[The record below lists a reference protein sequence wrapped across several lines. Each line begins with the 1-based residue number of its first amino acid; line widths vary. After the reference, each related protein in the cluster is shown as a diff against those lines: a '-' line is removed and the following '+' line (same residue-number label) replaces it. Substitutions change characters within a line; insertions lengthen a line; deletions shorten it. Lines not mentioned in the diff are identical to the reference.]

1 MGDFP
6 PIFALMAALILVR
19 KRRFTMLLPP
29 YQAVEVMP
37 VDQMSILRRH
47 FNLYY
52 KILAESKC
60 IPNAQWDTFFGT
72 SRYLSGLANP
82 YTNMV
87 IGMPKIQSCWD
98 EEIQKNIEFFK
109 QNQLPF
115 VWYIDEK
122 ANSFFKER
130 LVAHGFTEQGVFQGV
145 IGPLDKL
152 FNEPIVAEN
161 CTLELVTDENTMNA
175 CNELICQCFHIE
187 GASQEYYKKAMW
199 GKKRAFSL
207 GCKSRW

>member
-1 MGDFP
+1 
-6 PIFALMAALILVR
+6 
-19 KRRFTMLLPP
+19 MLLPP

-98 EEIQKNIEFFK
+98 EEIQKTLSFLSKINCRLFGILMKKPILFLKKDLWHMDLLSKEFFR
-109 QNQLPF
+109 
-115 VWYIDEK
+115 E
-122 ANSFFKER
+122 
-130 LVAHGFTEQGVFQGV
+130 
-145 IGPLDKL
+145 
-152 FNEPIVAEN
+152 
-161 CTLELVTDENTMNA
+161 
-175 CNELICQCFHIE
+175 
-187 GASQEYYKKAMW
+187 
-199 GKKRAFSL
+199 
-207 GCKSRW
+207 

>member
-1 MGDFP
+1 MGIFP
-6 PIFALMAALILVR
+6 YFCFDGGSILVR

-187 GASQEYYKKAMW
+187 VQVKNIIKRLCGAKKSFFI
-199 GKKRAFSL
+199 GLQK
-207 GCKSRW
+207 